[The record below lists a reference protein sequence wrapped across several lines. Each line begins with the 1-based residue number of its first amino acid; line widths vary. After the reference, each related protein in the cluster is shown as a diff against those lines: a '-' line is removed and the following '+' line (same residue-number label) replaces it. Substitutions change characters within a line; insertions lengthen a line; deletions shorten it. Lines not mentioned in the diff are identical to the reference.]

1 MQEPT
6 PNTGL
11 RYRSL
16 FWPVILIGIGL
27 VWLLVNLNI
36 FTAANIAVLDRIWP
50 IFLIIVGLDLLF
62 GRQSS
67 QLGALIGI
75 GAVALI
81 VVLMLVGPSLGLAPN
96 VEIRSEHFEEAL
108 EDARSAHVTL
118 NASVG
123 SMTVA
128 TLEDSRNLIEAD
140 INYVGE
146 ITFDVS
152 GEQEKTITLG
162 QTGTVSF
169 SQGPFSTL
177 FGWMGATSALRWD
190 IGLSPDVP
198 LDLTVNGSV
207 GDSQIDLQGLQL
219 TSLVYRGGVGSVH
232 LTLAATEASYNVE
245 INGSV
250 GEFTLV
256 IPDNAAIAARIEGG
270 VGGFIIDV
278 PDNAAVRLSSS
289 GGLGGIAVPA
299 SFTRISGGDDN
310 TGTWETA
317 AYSSAERRITIDYNG
332 GVGGLTVR

>member
-1 MQEPT
+1 MTQNRP
-6 PNTGL
+6 L
-11 RYRSL
+11 HYRSL
-16 FWPVILIGIGL
+16 FWPVILIGVGL

-50 IFLIIVGLDLLF
+50 IFLIIIGLDLLF
-62 GRQSS
+62 GRHSP

-81 VVLMLVGPSLGLAPN
+81 IVLMLVGPSLGLAPN
-96 VEIRSEHFEEAL
+96 VEIRSEHFEEAIG
-108 EDARSAHVTL
+108 DATSARVTL

-128 TLEDSRNLIEAD
+128 ALEDSRNLIEAD
-140 INYVGE
+140 INYVGQ

-152 GEQEKTITLG
+152 GEQEKAVTLG
-162 QTGTVSF
+162 QVGNVSF
-169 SQGPFSTL
+169 SQGPISTL
-177 FGWMGATSALRWD
+177 FGWIGATSALRWD
-190 IGLSPDVP
+190 ISLTPDVP

-207 GDSQIDLQGLQL
+207 GDSQIDLRNLQL
-219 TSLVYRGGVGSVH
+219 TGLAYRGSVGGVH
-232 LTLAATEASYNVE
+232 LTLAASAAPYNVE

-256 IPDNAAIAARIEGG
+256 IPDDAAITAHIEGG
-270 VGGFIIDV
+270 VGGFTIDV
-278 PDNAAVRLSSS
+278 PDNAAVRLNSS
-289 GGLGGIAVPA
+289 GGLGGITLPD
-299 SFTRISGGDDN
+299 SFTRTSSGDDN

-317 AYSSAERRITIDYNG
+317 AYRSAERRITIDYNG

>member
-1 MQEPT
+1 MTE
-6 PNTGL
+6 NRSL

-16 FWPVILIGIGL
+16 FWPVILIGVGL

-50 IFLIIVGLDLLF
+50 IFLIIIGLDLLF
-62 GRQSS
+62 GRQSPP
-67 QLGALIGI
+67 LGALIGI

-96 VEIRSEHFEEAL
+96 VEIRSEHFEEAI
-108 EDARSAHVTL
+108 EDATSARVTL

-123 SMTVA
+123 SMTVTA
-128 TLEDSRNLIEAD
+128 LEDSRHLIEAD
-140 INYVGE
+140 IHYVGE
-146 ITFDVS
+146 VTFDVA
-152 GEQEKTITLG
+152 GEREKTVTLG
-162 QTGTVSF
+162 QTDSVSF
-169 SQGPFSTL
+169 SQGPISTL
-177 FGWMGATSALRWD
+177 FGWLGATSALRWN
-190 IGLSPDVP
+190 IGLSPAVP

-207 GDSQIDLQGLQL
+207 GDAQIDLRGLQL
-219 TSLVYRGGVGSVH
+219 TGLDYRGGVGSVR
-232 LTLAATEASYNVE
+232 LTLAATEDPYNVQ

-256 IPDNAAIAARIEGG
+256 IPDGAAVTARIEGG

-289 GGLGGIAVPA
+289 GGLGWVDVPG
-299 SFTRISGGDDN
+299 SFTRTSGGDDHE
-310 TGTWETA
+310 GTWETA
-317 AYSSAERRITIDYNG
+317 AYASAERRITIDYDG